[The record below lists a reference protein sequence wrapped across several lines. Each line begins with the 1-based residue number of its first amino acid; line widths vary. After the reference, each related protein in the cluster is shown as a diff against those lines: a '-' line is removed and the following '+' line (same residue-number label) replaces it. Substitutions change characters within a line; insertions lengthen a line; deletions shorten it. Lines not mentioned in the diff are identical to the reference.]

1 MLTATVI
8 SLILFF
14 ACTYLSCELIRENN
28 QLKMYKK
35 QYNSLMQLQIEN
47 QKKYNILENENL
59 ELQEKV
65 KDLTT
70 RLVVMKY
77 LAKSLST
84 KQYLLGSIGTQ
95 PKKMG
100 KGVFSEN

>member
-14 ACTYLSCELIRENN
+14 ACTYLSCELLRENHKLN
-28 QLKMYKK
+28 MYKN

-47 QKKYNILENENL
+47 QKKYNTLENENL
-59 ELQEKV
+59 DLQEKV

-77 LAKSLST
+77 LAKSLTT
-84 KQYLLGSIGTQ
+84 KQHLLGSYGTQ

-100 KGVFSEN
+100 RGVFSEN